1 MPLNDSATPRHENFT
16 LNQFLAASLS
26 TLTTLNL
33 TFPSSWPSNPSHTGS
48 CLVGAVA
55 PQDPAD
61 LSIFQHFKAPSQPP
75 EIPGWEKALKIV
87 FYVLAFLLIA
97 TGNTMVIL
105 VICLNKR
112 MRSTT
117 NVLLLNQALSDLMVA
132 AVCMWVHLGN
142 SITPEWPFGPFVC
155 KVNTFCQ
162 GNGQFRP
169 CPSEARSGESW
180 GETGGA
186 PVGFPERV
194 GFIFSVTE
202 LYVASAIFVL
212 ISKKELHCMH
222 VVLYTEPSQEV
233 RKSRRRLLGLGFL
246 NLKSFSFIS

>member
-1 MPLNDSATPRHENFT
+1 MLAAAANDSATLHHINFT
-16 LNQFLAASLS
+16 LSQLPALS
-26 TLTTLNL
+26 SSPDATLNL
-33 TFPSSWPSNPSHTGS
+33 TFPPPSLPRGGSGHGGS

-75 EIPGWEKALKIV
+75 PIPHWEAGLKIA
-87 FYVLAFLLIA
+87 FYVLAFLMTA
-97 TGNTMVIL
+97 TGNTLVIL

-117 NVLLLNQALSDLMVA
+117 NVLLLNQAVSDLTVA

-162 GNGQFRP
+162 GKGSTLRNVFLW
-169 CPSEARSGESW
+169 C
-180 GETGGA
+180 
-186 PVGFPERV
+186 
-194 GFIFSVTE
+194 
-202 LYVASAIFVL
+202 L
-212 ISKKELHCMH
+212 I
-222 VVLYTEPSQEV
+222 
-233 RKSRRRLLGLGFL
+233 
-246 NLKSFSFIS
+246 